1 MCGLATYE
9 HSVLALIGECDRLLI
24 VQAGWSCQQNP
35 VQGKVFSHFCCNLE
49 NRIIYLNISLYYQVM
64 NEKRLFYIM
73 YPDEHVHVLIV
84 TMLRFITMQCE
95 LSFFFQ
101 SVHYKRLKVGTDL
114 QPPPWPR
121 SSPMK
126 LKMKVENLKY
136 LN

>member
-64 NEKRLFYIM
+64 NEKRLFYIK
-73 YPDEHVHVLIV
+73 YPDEHFHVLIV
-84 TMLRFITMQCE
+84 TVLRFITMQCE
-95 LSFFFQ
+95 LSFIFQ
-101 SVHYKRLKVGTDL
+101 L
-114 QPPPWPR
+114 QVA
-121 SSPMK
+121 K
-126 LKMKVENLKY
+126 KMVQTYNPLPGPAQVP
-136 LN
+136 